1 MNRTDIRVK
10 QWEIPTLRKVVMGS
24 YLAHRPVNVREFVNN
39 QIFCSRNHLVS
50 VQVKVN
56 WA

>member
-39 QIFCSRNHLVS
+39 QTFAVGTTLSASR
-50 VQVKVN
+50 
-56 WA
+56 